1 MATIF
6 IRHRVTD
13 YARWRRAYDDFDAER
28 RGMGVT
34 GHAVYQL
41 AGDPND
47 LTITHDFATV
57 ESARAFAASSRLRE
71 VMQNAGVASTP
82 DIWFTERA

>member
-13 YARWRRAYDDFDAER
+13 YGRWRRAYDDFDAER

-34 GHAVYQL
+34 GQAVYQL

-47 LTITHDFATV
+47 LTVSHDFATI
-57 ESARAFAASSRLRE
+57 ESARAFAASGRLRE
-71 VMQNAGVASTP
+71 VNQMSGVASAP
-82 DIWFTERA
+82 DIWFTERT